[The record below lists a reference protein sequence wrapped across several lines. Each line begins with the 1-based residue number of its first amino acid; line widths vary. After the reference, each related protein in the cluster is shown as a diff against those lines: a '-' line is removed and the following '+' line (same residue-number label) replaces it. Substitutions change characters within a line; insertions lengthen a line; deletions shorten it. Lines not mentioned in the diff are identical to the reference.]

1 MIAYYQR
8 LQSVEGRTEALRQV
22 QLEMLKGGTA
32 RKTADAPQR
41 GLLGAAGGKA
51 GTEDRSHPFYWASF
65 IQSGEWRAMESVPT
79 VRD

>member
-32 RKTADAPQR
+32 QKTADAQR
-41 GLLGAAGGKA
+41 GLLGNA
-51 GTEDRSHPFYWASF
+51 GTENRSHPFYWASF
-65 IQSGEWRAMESVPT
+65 IQSGEWRTMEAKAVGAKP
-79 VRD
+79 